1 MKMMSLKKKKG
12 PFTILGEKNHS
23 RCGNFASGDRIS
35 TSTKILMHLQ
45 AREKPLDFTSLQK
58 LSFFPDWE
66 KSYL

>member
-1 MKMMSLKKKKG
+1 MMSLKKKKR

>member
-1 MKMMSLKKKKG
+1 MMSLKKKKKG

>member
-1 MKMMSLKKKKG
+1 MTMMGLKKRKRL
-12 PFTILGEKNHS
+12 FTILGEKNHS

-35 TSTKILMHLQ
+35 TSTKPLMHLE
-45 AREKPLDFTSLQK
+45 AREKPLGFTSLQK